1 MVNKKAMAAKRKA
14 SPAKKAV
21 SKKSNSANKTE
32 DAKAIAEKIFANLK
46 KPK

>member
-1 MVNKKAMAAKRKA
+1 MVKKKTKTAKRKA

-32 DAKAIAEKIFANLK
+32 DAKALAEKIFANLK

>member
-1 MVNKKAMAAKRKA
+1 MVKKKTKAAKRKA

-32 DAKAIAEKIFANLK
+32 DAKALAEKIFANLK